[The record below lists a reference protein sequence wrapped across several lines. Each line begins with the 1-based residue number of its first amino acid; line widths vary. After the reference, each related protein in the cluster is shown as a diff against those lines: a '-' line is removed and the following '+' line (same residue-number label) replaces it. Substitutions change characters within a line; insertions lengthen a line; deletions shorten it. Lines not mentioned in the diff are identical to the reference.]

1 MFSLL
6 LGIICLAFI
15 SLGLPDSLIGAGWPA
30 MHTQL
35 GVPTSYVGIITM
47 LISADTII
55 SSLLSDRLT
64 RRFGAGRVTAASVAT
79 TALALFGFS
88 LSPSFIWLCVWAVPY
103 GLGAGAVDAALNN
116 YVALHYKGRQMN
128 WLHCFWGVGA
138 AISPNVM
145 SYALTHQ
152 LGWQAGYRIIGIVQV
167 VLTFVLIASLPLW
180 AKPQTPASGK
190 IASAPMKIGQLL
202 RLRGLK
208 QVLVAFFAYCAL
220 EATAGIWAASYLVQV
235 RGVAVTTA
243 ARFAALFYIGITVG
257 RFLSGIIADQLG
269 DRHMLGLGTG
279 IMLVGVLLVLL
290 PLPVMAALVGLV
302 VFGVGCAPIYPT
314 IIHETPASFGADHS
328 QAVIGL
334 QMASAYVGSTFAP
347 PLFGLLA
354 GAVSIGLYPVYI
366 LVFTVLMA
374 GVLIWQTRLMRG
386 KGAN

>member
-6 LGIICLAFI
+6 LGIIYLAFI

-30 MHTQL
+30 MHAQL

-64 RRFGAGRVTAASVAT
+64 RRFGAGKVTAASVAT

-88 LSPSFIWLCVWAVPY
+88 LAPSFVWLCVWAVPY

-152 LGWQAGYRIIGIVQV
+152 LGWQSGYRIIGIIQV
-167 VLTFVLIASLPLW
+167 VLTFILIASLPLW
-180 AKPQTPASGK
+180 AKPQTAASEKGTSK
-190 IASAPMKIGQLL
+190 PLKMGQLL
-202 RLRGLK
+202 QLRGIK
-208 QVLVAFFAYCAL
+208 QVLIAFFAYCSL
-220 EATAGIWAASYLVQV
+220 EATAGIWAASYLVQA

-269 DRHMLGLGTG
+269 DRRMLGLGTG
-279 IMLVGVLLVLL
+279 IMLVGVLLILL
-290 PLPVMAALVGLV
+290 PLPVISALVGLV

-314 IIHETPASFGADHS
+314 IIHETPHSFGADHS

-354 GAVSIGLYPVYI
+354 GAVSISLYPVYI
-366 LVFTVLMA
+366 LAFTVLMA
-374 GVLIWQTRLMRG
+374 GVLIWQTRLMR
-386 KGAN
+386 

>member
-6 LGIICLAFI
+6 LVIIYLAFI

-30 MHTQL
+30 MHVQL
-35 GVPTSYVGIITM
+35 GVPTAYAGIITM

-116 YVALHYKGRQMN
+116 YVALHYAGRQMN
-128 WLHCFWGVGA
+128 WLHCFWGLGA

-145 SYALTHQ
+145 SFALTHQ
-152 LGWQAGYRIIGIVQV
+152 LGWQSGYRIIGIVQV
-167 VLTFVLIASLPLW
+167 ALTVILVFSLPLW
-180 AKPQTPASGK
+180 AHRSPTETQVPTTALRLPA
-190 IASAPMKIGQLL
+190 LL
-202 RLRGLK
+202 RLRGLP
-208 QVLVAFFAYCAL
+208 QALIAFLAYCAL
-220 EATAGIWAASYLVQV
+220 EGTAGIWAASYLVQARAV
-235 RGVAVTTA
+235 SVTTA

-257 RFLSGIIADQLG
+257 RFLSGIIADRLG
-269 DRHMLGLGTG
+269 DRRMLGLGTA
-279 IMLVGVLLVLL
+279 IMLAGVALILL
-290 PLPVMAALVGLV
+290 PLPVSFALVGLV

-314 IIHETPASFGADHS
+314 IIHETPTNFGADRS

-334 QMASAYVGSTFAP
+334 QMAAAYVGSTFAP

-354 GAVSIGLYPVYI
+354 SVATIRLYPVYI
-366 LVFTVLMA
+366 LAFTLLMG
-374 GVLIWQTRLMRG
+374 GVLLWQTRLLHLKAR
-386 KGAN
+386 